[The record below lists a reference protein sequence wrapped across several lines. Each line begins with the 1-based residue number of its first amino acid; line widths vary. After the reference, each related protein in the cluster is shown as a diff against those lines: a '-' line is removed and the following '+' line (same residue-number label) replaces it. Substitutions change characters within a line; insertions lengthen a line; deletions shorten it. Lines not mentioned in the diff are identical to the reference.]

1 MYPTNPDFS
10 ILYYFAVYKA
20 KRHCALCLLC
30 RYLMQ
35 PSHCSPTPPTRQ
47 YTLHCISWTK
57 SLRMLLAFHCCV
69 SVVWDE
75 QEYEDI
81 RYLKQRWVIN
91 MAEYFCTHTLPGLPI
106 KLKAHWQTC
115 RPPHKPHICHF
126 ISHNAHCITVHPVQV
141 KQKLFALCA
150 KKLKRCPHCPIWGA
164 SNTKLKALEL
174 WRHQNPQHIPSKH
187 TFETA
192 TCTLHTIQR
201 KDTIKNP
208 MYLPASQ
215 HL

>member
-1 MYPTNPDFS
+1 
-10 ILYYFAVYKA
+10 
-20 KRHCALCLLC
+20 
-30 RYLMQ
+30 
-35 PSHCSPTPPTRQ
+35 
-47 YTLHCISWTK
+47 
-57 SLRMLLAFHCCV
+57 
-69 SVVWDE
+69 
-75 QEYEDI
+75 
-81 RYLKQRWVIN
+81 

-192 TCTLHTIQR
+192 TCTLHTIHSTLQELQEYLNHSQKLSTLAHCTALQKCAPLQCIVIRIVQLTAEQR
-201 KDTIKNP
+201 NMSWSEAPRPCPGPRTPPPSNNC
-208 MYLPASQ
+208 AQ
-215 HL
+215 HLQQHT